1 VIGIV
6 YGAFVCIAQSDLK
19 RLIAY
24 SSVSHMGYVML
35 GLGAAAA
42 ASPG

>member
-1 VIGIV
+1 M
-6 YGAFVCIAQSDLK
+6 AQWDLK

-35 GLGAAAA
+35 GLSAAAA
-42 ASPG
+42 AWKT

>member
-1 VIGIV
+1 MSVWHRT
-6 YGAFVCIAQSDLK
+6 DLK

-35 GLGAAAA
+35 GIGAA
-42 ASPG
+42 